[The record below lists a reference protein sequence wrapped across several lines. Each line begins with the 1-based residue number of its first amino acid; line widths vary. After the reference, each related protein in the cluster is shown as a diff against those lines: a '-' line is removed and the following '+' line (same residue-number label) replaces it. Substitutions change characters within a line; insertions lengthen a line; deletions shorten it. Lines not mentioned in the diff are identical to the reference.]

1 MKKKFFDNIIESQS
15 FANAALPTFNFNIF
29 LAAIA
34 ALYLGSSLTDWL
46 TDSVA
51 QIRAIGRNSVNF
63 QARTSKFCM
72 VVFIHPSKKNDKKN
86 SV

>member
-34 ALYLGSSLTDWL
+34 ALYLGSSLTHGMSNIWAE
-46 TDSVA
+46 SN
-51 QIRAIGRNSVNF
+51 NSVIF
-63 QARTSKFCM
+63 QHRDFKFSPK
-72 VVFIHPSKKNDKKN
+72 ILKKDFLIF
-86 SV
+86 